1 MTYKLLEPKEKIFN
15 SMLSVWYF
23 EWDIHVK
30 SLKIKE
36 VVFVKIVECF
46 LGICVIVPAPEKKVV
61 NKTKIKI

>member
-1 MTYKLLEPKEKIFN
+1 
-15 SMLSVWYF
+15 MLSVWYF